1 MEQFD
6 VAIIGAGPTGLAC
19 GIEVKRRGLTPVLFD
34 KGCIVNSIYHYPI
47 NLVFFT
53 TPELLEIGDIPMTS
67 LNEKPGRTEALKYY
81 RRVAEHYELNVHQY
95 ERVLGFEGAD
105 GRFTIRTETS
115 CGELRCYAAKKII
128 LASGYYDIPN
138 RLNVPGEDLDKVIH
152 YYREAHP
159 YNNQDVLI
167 VGAKNSASIAA
178 LELHWTG
185 ARVTMVHRGAGISK
199 NVKYWIKPNI
209 ENRIKSGEVKAYFH
223 SMVKEIRLHDVVLET
238 PEGEVTVKNDFVFAM
253 TGYRPDFEFMAE
265 HGIHLDAATSKP
277 ITNPE
282 TLESEREG
290 VYLAGVIVAGTH
302 TNEIF
307 IENGRFHGKV
317 IAEAIAKSLR
327 TEGKDSQALPTAVF
341 QARLE

>member
-6 VAIIGAGPTGLAC
+6 VAIVGAGPTGLAC
-19 GIEVKRRGLTPVLFD
+19 GIELQKRGFSAVLFD
-34 KGCIVNSIYHYPI
+34 KGCVVNSIYHYPI

-81 RRVAEHYELNVHQY
+81 RRVADHYGLNIRQY
-95 ERVLGFEGAD
+95 ERVLGFD
-105 GRFTIRTETS
+105 GSDGNFTLRTQTS
-115 CGELRCYAAKKII
+115 AGDCFCYSARKVI

-138 RLNVPGEDLDKVIH
+138 KLNVPGECLNKVIH

-159 YNNQDVLI
+159 YYNHNVVI
-167 VGAKNSASIAA
+167 VGAKNSACIAA
-178 LELHWTG
+178 LELFWTG
-185 ARVTMVHRGAGISK
+185 ARVTLVHRGAAISG

-209 ENRIKSGEVKAYFH
+209 ENRIKNGEVKAYFH
-223 SMVKEIRLHDVVLET
+223 SSVKEIGLHEIVLNT
-238 PEGEVTVKNDFVFAM
+238 PEGEVTLQNDFVFAM

-265 HGIHLDAATSKP
+265 HGIHLDPGTSKP
-277 ITNPE
+277 ITDPE
-282 TLESEREG
+282 TLESERCG

-307 IENGRFHGKV
+307 IENGRFHGKL
-317 IAEAIAKSLR
+317 IAEAIEKSLVP
-327 TEGKDSQALPTAVF
+327 AA
-341 QARLE
+341 A

>member
-6 VAIIGAGPTGLAC
+6 VAIVGAGPTGLAC
-19 GIEVKRRGLTPVLFD
+19 GIELGRRGLRPILFD

-81 RRVAEHYELNVHQY
+81 RRVADHYKLEVHQY
-95 ERVLGFEGAD
+95 EKVLGFD
-105 GRFTIRTETS
+105 GTDGHFSVRTENS
-115 CGELRCYAAKKII
+115 LGESACYAARKII

-138 RLNVPGEDLDKVIH
+138 RLGVPGEDLDTVIH

-159 YNNQDVLI
+159 YYNQDVLI
-167 VGAKNSASIAA
+167 IGAKNSACIAA
-178 LELHWTG
+178 LELFWTG

-209 ENRIKSGEVKAYFH
+209 ENRIKNGEIQVYFH
-223 SMVKEIRLHDVVLET
+223 STVKEIRPHGVILQT
-238 PEGEVTVKNDFVFAM
+238 PEGELTLKNDFVFAM

-277 ITNPE
+277 ITDPA
-282 TLESEREG
+282 TLESERRG

-317 IAEAIAKSLR
+317 IAEAIANELR
-327 TEGKDSQALPTAVF
+327 SAA
-341 QARLE
+341 A